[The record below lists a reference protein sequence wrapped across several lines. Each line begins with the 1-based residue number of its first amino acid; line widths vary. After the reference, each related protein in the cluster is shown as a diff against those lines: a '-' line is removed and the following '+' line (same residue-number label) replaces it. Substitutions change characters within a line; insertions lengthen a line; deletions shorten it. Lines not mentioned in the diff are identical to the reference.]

1 MAIDNEDLFDGKK
14 ISDIL
19 KEYYHNLKDDRKEIG
34 DLIKDLKI
42 NKPLISP
49 FEAEGR
55 ARLISVLL
63 DSKQKTT
70 NGLINIANA
79 AARLQGTQAKKKDDS
94 TGDIFSEALKIMEAR
109 KEIKQLSV
117 KDDEVEDLVKQM
129 EQLNETARLVSES
142 EDNTSD
148 KE

>member
-1 MAIDNEDLFDGKK
+1 MAIENEDLFDGKK

-19 KEYYHNLKDDRKEIG
+19 KEYYTNLKEDRGEVTG
-34 DLIKDLKI
+34 LIRDLKI

-79 AARLQGTQAKKKDDS
+79 AARLQSNQSKKKDDQ
-94 TGDIFSEALKIMEAR
+94 TGDIFSEALKMIEAR
-109 KEIKQLSV
+109 KQLNQIEEE
-117 KDDEVEDLVKQM
+117 KDEVEDLVKQM
-129 EQLNETARLVSES
+129 EQLNETARLIS
-142 EDNTSD
+142 ED
-148 KE
+148 

>member
-1 MAIDNEDLFDGKK
+1 MAIENEDLFDGKK

-19 KEYYHNLKDDRKEIG
+19 KEYYHNLKDDRNEVSS
-34 DLIKDLKI
+34 LIKDLKI

-63 DSKQKTT
+63 DNKQKTT

-79 AARLQGTQAKKKDDS
+79 AARLQGNQSKKKDDA
-94 TGDIFSEALKIMEAR
+94 TGDIFSEALKMIEAR
-109 KEIKQLSV
+109 KELQQLESG
-117 KDDEVEDLVKQM
+117 KDEVEDLVKQM
-129 EQLNETARLVSES
+129 EQLNETARLISDA
-142 EDNTSD
+142 EDN
-148 KE
+148 

>member
-1 MAIDNEDLFDGKK
+1 MAIENEDLFDGKR

-19 KEYYHNLKDDRKEIG
+19 KEYYTNLKGDRDEVTA
-34 DLIKDLKI
+34 LIKDLKI

-63 DSKQKTT
+63 DHKQKTT

-79 AARLQGTQAKKKDDS
+79 AARLQSNTSKKKDDS
-94 TGDIFSEALKIMEAR
+94 TGDIFSEAIKLIEAKNELR
-109 KEIKQLSV
+109 QLNSG
-117 KDDEVEDLVKQM
+117 KDEEEVEDLVKKM
-129 EQLNETARLVSES
+129 EELNETAKSLN
-142 EDNTSD
+142 EDD
-148 KE
+148 